1 MSEKEIEKEIKEKI
15 EKGMKEKGMKDV
27 EELKAVLE
35 TVSEGIPKM
44 IRGIIDSFFSPE
56 SGARMGKAVA
66 DFYKSLKDAG
76 IPEQEALAMA
86 KDYLGTLTKWSDILK
101 NTRIGDKTIT
111 IKKEKK
117 EEEEEQKK
125 EEEKEE

>member
-15 EKGMKEKGMKDV
+15 EKGMKERGMKDV
-27 EELKAVLE
+27 EELKAVLG
-35 TVSEGIPKM
+35 TVSEEIPKM

-66 DFYKSLKDAG
+66 DFYRSLKDAG

-101 NTRIGDKTIT
+101 NTSFGGRRIEVR
-111 IKKEKK
+111 KEKK
-117 EEEEEQKK
+117 EEEEEKK
-125 EEEKEE
+125 EE

>member
-1 MSEKEIEKEIKEKI
+1 MQLSEEKSKKGIEDI
-15 EKGMKEKGMKDV
+15 

-35 TVSEGIPKM
+35 TISAHIPNI

-56 SGARMGKAVA
+56 AGARMGKAVA
-66 DFYKSLKDAG
+66 DFYKSLKEAG

-86 KDYLGTLTKWSDILK
+86 KDYLGTLTKWSDALK
-101 NTRIGDKTIT
+101 DMRIGDKRIE
-111 IKKEKK
+111 IRKEKK

-125 EEEKEE
+125 EE

>member
-1 MSEKEIEKEIKEKI
+1 MQLSEKEVEKEIKEKT
-15 EKGMKEKGMKDV
+15 EKGMKDV
-27 EELKAVLE
+27 EELKAVLG
-35 TVSEGIPKM
+35 TVSEEIPKM

-66 DFYKSLKDAG
+66 EFYKSLKDAG

-86 KDYLGTLTKWSDILK
+86 KDYLGTLTKWSDMLK
-101 NTRIGDKTIT
+101 NMSFGGNKIEVR
-111 IKKEKK
+111 KE
-117 EEEEEQKK
+117 KK

>member
-1 MSEKEIEKEIKEKI
+1 LDEKDVEKEIKEKI
-15 EKGMKEKGMKDV
+15 EKGMKDKGMKDA

-35 TVSEGIPKM
+35 TVSTQIPNLIK
-44 IRGIIDSFFSPE
+44 GIIDSFFSPE

-66 DFYKSLKDAG
+66 DFYRSLKDAG

-101 NTRIGDKTIT
+101 NTSFGG
-111 IKKEKK
+111 KKIEVRK
-117 EEEEEQKK
+117 EKK